1 MKDFRKVLIFAPITG
16 VIIGV
21 CLILLFSGTV
31 YLSLNGFAVD
41 KDGLLYIGK
50 ENGIAVMDNGTLHHT
65 VTVPTSR
72 GYFFTIT
79 EGNTILLSDAS
90 IVYTMDLTGQI
101 LSRKEDVNAAIYTRL
116 QFQSTYT
123 AADGSVYILK
133 RPMGRI
139 QISHDQE
146 VLYKMPSLDYGVAL
160 LLVLTSLA
168 TVVFG
173 ICIVVTR
180 LRSMIAKS
188 EKP

>member
-1 MKDFRKVLIFAPITG
+1 
-16 VIIGV
+16 
-21 CLILLFSGTV
+21 
-31 YLSLNGFAVD
+31 
-41 KDGLLYIGK
+41 
-50 ENGIAVMDNGTLHHT
+50 
-65 VTVPTSR
+65 
-72 GYFFTIT
+72 
-79 EGNTILLSDAS
+79 
-90 IVYTMDLTGQI
+90 
-101 LSRKEDVNAAIYTRL
+101 L

-173 ICIVVTR
+173 IYVVVTR
-180 LRSMIAKS
+180 LRNMIAKS
-188 EKP
+188 